1 MGDVVDQA
9 ARALARG
16 LELLTILS
24 RGHTTEELHARAR
37 AVRHE
42 LETAQAFLSAFGDD
56 IPAPRVG
63 KATADAPETSQAAA
77 RAIRT
82 RSGSQRHRIL
92 GDLVSAAGPLADWQI
107 QERLG
112 LIANS
117 ERPRRLELVEAGY
130 VRAAHAEDGEPR
142 TVADPASG
150 LACQAWEPTPAGR
163 VALSRLN
170 AGQMVL
176 VDVTA

>member
-9 ARALARG
+9 ARAVARG

-24 RGHTTEELHARAR
+24 REHTTEELHARAR

-42 LETAQAFLSAFGDD
+42 LETVQAFLSAFSSD
-56 IPAPRVG
+56 ILAPRVG
-63 KATADAPETSQAAA
+63 KATAAAPETSQAAA

-92 GDLVSAAGPLADWQI
+92 RDLVDAGPLADWQL
-107 QERLG
+107 QMRLG

-117 ERPRRLELVEAGY
+117 QRPRRLELVEAGY
-130 VRAAHAEDGEPR
+130 VRPAVNEDGTHL
-142 TVADPASG
+142 TVPDPTSG
-150 LACQAWEPTPAGR
+150 LACQKWEPTPAGR

-176 VDVTA
+176 VEVGA